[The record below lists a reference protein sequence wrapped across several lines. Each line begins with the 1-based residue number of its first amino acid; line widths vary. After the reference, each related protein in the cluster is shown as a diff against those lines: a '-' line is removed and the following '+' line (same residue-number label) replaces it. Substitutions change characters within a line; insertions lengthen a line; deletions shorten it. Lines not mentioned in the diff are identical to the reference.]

1 MRRVAITGLGVV
13 CPVGVGV
20 DRMWDSLVH
29 GRSGIGPIEAFD
41 TTEYTVHFAG
51 EIKPADFDAAS
62 LLGTKDARRM
72 SRFQQFAVI
81 AADEALA
88 DAGLSEVGPDQAERY
103 GVIVGSGIGGLG
115 LMEEQKQIL
124 LERGPSRV
132 SPTLVAGMIVDLAAG
147 HISIR
152 HGFKGIN
159 YAPVSACATGNHA
172 IGEAFE
178 AIRRGSAE
186 VIVAGGV
193 DAGITP
199 LGLAGFCAAR
209 ALSTRNDDPQG
220 ASRPF
225 DSGRDGFVM
234 GEGGGIVV
242 LEEWEHA
249 VARGARIHAEMLGY
263 GASADAYH
271 ITAPAPDGNGAR
283 RAMKLALEQSG
294 LGPADVGYINAHG
307 TATPLG
313 DAAETGAMKEVF
325 GEHVPPVSSTKSMMG
340 HLLGGAAAVEA
351 IVCIRALETGIL
363 PPTINLTD
371 PDPACDLDYV
381 ANVAR
386 RTDPTAAVSN
396 AFGFGGHNATIVLGR
411 ADR

>member
-1 MRRVAITGLGVV
+1 
-13 CPVGVGV
+13 
-20 DRMWDSLVH
+20 MWDAVSS
-29 GRSGIGPIEAFD
+29 GRSGIGPITYFD
-41 TTEYTVHFAG
+41 TTDYSVHFAG
-51 EIKPADFDAAS
+51 QIPDFDPADHLD
-62 LLGTKDARRM
+62 GKEARRM
-72 SRFQQFAVI
+72 SRFQQYAVI
-81 AADEALA
+81 AADEAMR
-88 DAGLSEVGPDQAERY
+88 DAGLERFEDDAEAERA

-115 LMEEQKQIL
+115 LMEEQTRVLI
-124 LERGPSRV
+124 ERGPSRI

-152 HGFKGIN
+152 YNLRGIN

-178 AIRRGSAE
+178 IITRGTADV
-186 VIVAGGV
+186 VIAGGV

-225 DSGRDGFVM
+225 DAGRDGFVM
-234 GEGGGIVV
+234 GEGGGVLV

-249 VARGARIHAEMLGY
+249 VARGAHIHAEVLGY

-283 RAMKLALEQSG
+283 RSMLAALKRAG
-294 LGPADVGYINAHG
+294 LQPSDIDYMNAHG
-307 TATPLG
+307 TSTGLG
-313 DAAETGAMKEVF
+313 DAAETGAIKEVF
-325 GEHVPPVSSTKSMMG
+325 GADVPPISSTKSMTG
-340 HLLGGAAAVEA
+340 HLLGGAAALEA
-351 IVCIRALETGIL
+351 VICVCALETGVL
-363 PPTINLTD
+363 PPTINYTD

-381 ANVAR
+381 PNVAR
-386 RTDPTAAVSN
+386 VTDPKIVMSN